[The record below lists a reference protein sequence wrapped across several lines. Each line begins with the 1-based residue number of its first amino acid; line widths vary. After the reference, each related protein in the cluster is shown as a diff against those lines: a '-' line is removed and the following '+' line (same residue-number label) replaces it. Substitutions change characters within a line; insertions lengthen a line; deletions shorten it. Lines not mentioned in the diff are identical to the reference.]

1 MVILPYKVNFGIT
14 VFPAHNETSVR
25 GNIRIDCRSGENRT
39 PIRGFG
45 DRYSTVKLRSQYVE
59 PPGFEPGISEPKS
72 DVLPLHHGSMCGPPG
87 IEPGTSRGK
96 ASEPHYRL
104 SNKRPKCP
112 SFRAAIGF
120 RVTCQ
125 MKSSVFS
132 ALPPH
137 IQMRKSHTS
146 SSSYLPNTQS
156 KMWLR
161 HRQGSNLHP
170 FCALWIPPGNHAD
183 IASTNSAT
191 MSFVRLSG
199 PPAFPG
205 NYSMYLRA

>member
-1 MVILPYKVNFGIT
+1 M
-14 VFPAHNETSVR
+14 R

-45 DRYSTVKLRSQYVE
+45 YRYSTVKLRSQYVE

-96 ASEPHYRL
+96 ASGPHYRL

-146 SSSYLPNTQS
+146 SSPYLPNTQS
-156 KMWLR
+156 KMGLR

-170 FCALWIPPGNHAD
+170 VLCAVDTSGKPRRFCVYQFRHYVVRPSFRT
-183 IASTNSAT
+183 ASISRELLHVFTSV
-191 MSFVRLSG
+191 SII
-199 PPAFPG
+199 
-205 NYSMYLRA
+205 